1 MFGGECTLQ
10 GGFSALLIA
19 AEKGH
24 ADCARL
30 LIDAG
35 ADKEAKDRVRVDC
48 CFAWGPFLLFLH
60 F

>member
-1 MFGGECTLQ
+1 ML
-10 GGFSALLIA
+10 A
-19 AEKGH
+19 AARGH

-35 ADKEAKDRVRVDC
+35 ADKEATNKVRVM
-48 CFAWGPFLLFLH
+48 FAGAPPVYISAGLSMLLH